1 MSVVSR
7 YGKKYRLTISFILII
22 VLFLSSGVLIIQ
34 ELFFQ
39 AQLTRTIYQHPLI
52 VSNAS
57 LTAALNIAKMH
68 RSMKDVVLSKSRSE
82 LEAVVNAVAGSER
95 MVYRQLDLVRDH
107 VLGEEGRALEEE
119 SRQLFVDW
127 EPIRETVVQQVIS
140 RNRQSAIKITQ
151 TTGAIHVD
159 QLESKMLDL
168 TAYAR
173 KKATRFLEQA
183 ETRQSRL
190 KWVAVIVTCLGV
202 LLSAVIAVITISR
215 VFYAENILR
224 EQRDKLQAALDEIKT
239 LQGILPICS
248 HCKQIRDDK
257 GVWKQIEGY
266 IRSHSDADFSHGI
279 CPDCAREHYPEI
291 DFSHKDDQ

>member
-7 YGKKYRLTISFILII
+7 HLKKRWLTVSFILII
-22 VLFLSSGVLIIQ
+22 VLFLSTGILIIQ
-34 ELFFQ
+34 GLFSQ
-39 AQLTRTIYQHPLI
+39 AQLTRTIYHHPLI

-68 RSMKDVVLSKSRSE
+68 RSMKDVVLSQSRPE

-95 MVYRQLDLVRDH
+95 VVYQQLNLVRDH
-107 VLGEEGRALEEE
+107 VLGEEGRTLEEE
-119 SRQLFVDW
+119 SLQLFVDW

-140 RNRQSAIKITQ
+140 GSRQRAIKITQ

-159 QLESKMLDL
+159 KLESKMLDL

-173 KKATRFLEQA
+173 KKATRFLKQA

-190 KWVAVIVTCLGV
+190 KWIAVIATGLGV
-202 LLSAVIAVITISR
+202 LLSAVIAIITISR
-215 VFYAENILR
+215 VFHAENILR
-224 EQRDKLQAALDEIKT
+224 EQRDKLQTALDEIKT
-239 LQGILPICS
+239 LQGILPICA
-248 HCKQIRDDK
+248 HCKQIRDDR

-266 IRSHSDADFSHGI
+266 IRSHSEADFSHGI
-279 CPDCAREHYPEI
+279 CPDCAREHYPDI